1 MSNANAAMV
10 GREAAW
16 MGGLYSADALAALV
30 TRRGMAAEA
39 AGTAVRD
46 AISLGYVEAA
56 SKLAP
61 GKYVASRA
69 SLAREF
75 GKGYLEVIDALAND
89 EI

>member
-1 MSNANAAMV
+1 MANTNAALV

-16 MGGLYSADALAALV
+16 MGGLYDADGLAKLV
-30 TRRGMAAEA
+30 TRRGLSAKDAEA
-39 AGTAVRD
+39 AAKD
-46 AISLGYVEAA
+46 AISLGYVESA

-69 SLAREF
+69 SLAKEF
-75 GKGYLEVIDALAND
+75 GKGYLAVIDTLAND